1 MKQIKRI
8 IYDTCTYLFVF
19 LGIQIVCQSFLLL
32 SPDLMLNP
40 WALGLSLSA
49 SSIITMVLYRKAKW
63 WKENLVDAKKIDWKV
78 YALIAV
84 LAITSFLPSLGML
97 EAMGVEANEMQEKV
111 MMDIIK
117 SPLGFIVIALL
128 VPMAE
133 EIVFRGSILRA
144 LLEHFRIS
152 KQEKEQLL
160 KEQQEKDLLQKEQLL
175 KKNVNVKTKDG
186 VWLSIVISSLL
197 FGIVHGN
204 LAQFIHATLLGIL
217 LGWIY
222 YNTKSIMPG
231 VILHFLNNGI
241 AFMVVILDPTNN
253 DASLIDLFNGNQ
265 TLMYVTVIA
274 STLLLALAIWMLYK
288 FFCNEK
294 KVVDA

>member
-152 KQEKEQLL
+152 KQEKEQQMKELQL
-160 KEQQEKDLLQKEQLL
+160 KE
-175 KKNVNVKTKDG
+175 NVKTKDG

-241 AFMVVILDPTNN
+241 AFTVVILDPTNN

-288 FFCNEK
+288 FFRNEK